1 VRGGGA
7 SGALGRKKTQKY
19 LRCIQSID
27 APQKRYSEK
36 LTEKN
41 RNDRYVLWMV
51 FIFYFI
57 VIYGDVLVIS
67 NCNWYSN
74 NASNYSVNCEN
85 LLEFTVKMQQS
96 MLKEIA
102 IEV

>member
-1 VRGGGA
+1 
-7 SGALGRKKTQKY
+7 
-19 LRCIQSID
+19 
-27 APQKRYSEK
+27 
-36 LTEKN
+36 
-41 RNDRYVLWMV
+41 MV

>member
-1 VRGGGA
+1 M
-7 SGALGRKKTQKY
+7 Y
-19 LRCIQSID
+19 SID
-27 APQKRYSEK
+27 RRSAKAILREINR
-36 LTEKN
+36 KN

-74 NASNYSVNCEN
+74 NA
-85 LLEFTVKMQQS
+85 
-96 MLKEIA
+96 
-102 IEV
+102 

>member
-1 VRGGGA
+1 
-7 SGALGRKKTQKY
+7 
-19 LRCIQSID
+19 
-27 APQKRYSEK
+27 
-36 LTEKN
+36 
-41 RNDRYVLWMV
+41 MV

-74 NASNYSVNCEN
+74 NASSYSVNCEN

-96 MLKEIA
+96 TLKEIA
-102 IEV
+102 IEE